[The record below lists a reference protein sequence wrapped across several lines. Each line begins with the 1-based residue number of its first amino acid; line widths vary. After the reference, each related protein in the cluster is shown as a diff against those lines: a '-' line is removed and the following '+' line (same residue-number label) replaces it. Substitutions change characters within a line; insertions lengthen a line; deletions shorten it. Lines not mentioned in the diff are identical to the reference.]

1 MELMRTHCVETADRL
16 IGELILNKEGSIQN
30 AVDFSLHN
38 MRFIK
43 ICIDLKPHVIEA
55 GFDLIPDN
63 LINGIITENGLI
75 NGEEITDYLN
85 RHKKES

>member
-1 MELMRTHCVETADRL
+1 
-16 IGELILNKEGSIQN
+16 
-30 AVDFSLHN
+30 